1 MAAHQNIEEINSL
14 ISSRPYSAS
23 DARIKIDFYTLAN
36 TIFNSQ
42 TYFGNF
48 CDRCKKLE
56 YMAFRMGNR
65 YLTAKPT

>member
-1 MAAHQNIEEINSL
+1 MTT
-14 ISSRPYSAS
+14 
-23 DARIKIDFYTLAN
+23 DAKIKLDFYTLAN

-42 TYFGNF
+42 KYFGNF